1 MPEEVFF
8 LAVVVFF
15 AVEDLLEEVLFFAVE
30 DLLEAAVLLVEVDF
44 FAVEVLVVV
53 FAMIIPPFGMRGF
66 FVPYYITEE
75 ASRLSNLNMI
85 FLCIRGKMVKMSHS
99 SNIYAKGI
107 LE

>member
-30 DLLEAAVLLVEVDF
+30 DLLEAAVFLAAVLLVEVDF

-66 FVPYYITEE
+66 FVPYYITED
-75 ASRLSNLNMI
+75 ASRLSNLNMF

-99 SNIYAKGI
+99 SNI
-107 LE
+107 